1 MVAGDL
7 FSTLQDNRNPS
18 IKRCKWILNDAC
30 EFGRIERLFELV
42 LSSEVCLLE
51 LRGLKVEVKIYGDNW
66 GVPHIYAENED
77 DLFFARGVQA
87 W

>member
-1 MVAGDL
+1 MV
-7 FSTLQDNRNPS
+7 
-18 IKRCKWILNDAC
+18 
-30 EFGRIERLFELV
+30 
-42 LSSEVCLLE
+42 E